1 MAADSP
7 AIEGRYHPV
16 LVEPRRTLVRRAGIA
31 GAALLLLSAVTAC
44 GGTGP
49 VGAAP
54 VATVNGHR
62 IYQREVLGLVDD
74 QAAFLEAQQAIAIEA
89 KNDVAIE
96 GIDEMLTGL
105 EGLTIDTAS
114 PASFVGSLVEIEI
127 LSGALRD
134 AGVELTDADR
144 DNSRQELM
152 KQLTE
157 GQITD
162 TAPFEGLVALEI
174 ERNALLLKVQEIA
187 KRSVYE
193 ESADQLE
200 QLCVRLIA
208 TEDQASAEAAYER
221 VVAGEDFSKVA
232 TEVSIDTTSAPTGGD
247 IGCVPRGGIANVFG
261 EGAVAAKP
269 GDLLPPADGEGSWLF
284 VQVDDVKAPAFEDVQ
299 ETLDQVLPG
308 ASDAAAQEFLGKAFT
323 SARVT
328 IDPRYGTWNPDDG
341 SVVPPVDPAP
351 ATTST
356 SPMLDPSA
364 IDPSTI
370 DPGGA

>member
-1 MAADSP
+1 M
-7 AIEGRYHPV
+7 
-16 LVEPRRTLVRRAGIA
+16 RRAGIA

-62 IYQREVLGLVDD
+62 IYQSEVLDLVDD
-74 QAAFLEAQQAIAIEA
+74 QVAFLEAQQAVAIDT

-96 GIDEMLTGL
+96 GIDEMLSGL
-105 EGLTIDTAS
+105 QGLTIDISS
-114 PASFVGSLVEIEI
+114 PSSFVGSLVEIEI
-127 LSGALRD
+127 LSGVLRD
-134 AGVELTDADR
+134 AGAELTDADR
-144 DNSRQELM
+144 DKSRQELM
-152 KQLTE
+152 KQLTD

-162 TAPFEGLVALEI
+162 TAPFEGLVDLEI
-174 ERNALLLKVQEIA
+174 ERNALLVKVQDIA
-187 KRSVYE
+187 KRNVYE
-193 ESADQLE
+193 ENAAQLE

-208 TEDQASAEAAYER
+208 TEDQASAEAAYDR
-221 VVAGEDFSKVA
+221 IVAGEDFSKVA
-232 TEVSIDTTSAPTGGD
+232 TEVSIDTTSAPAGGD

-261 EGAVAAKP
+261 EDAVTAKP

-284 VQVDDVKAPAFEDVQ
+284 VQVDDVKAPSFEEVQ

-308 ASDAAAQEFLGKAFT
+308 ASNAAAQEVLGEAFT

-328 IDPRYGTWNPDDG
+328 IDPRYGTWDPDTG

-356 SPMLDPSA
+356 NPMLDPSA
-364 IDPSTI
+364 TDPAAI